1 MKNKALILPFL
12 LILLPLID
20 SLFIPQTF
28 GIQWHSPKLMY
39 QIGVALM
46 IVKLT
51 MVAIGLWLLLKAKRL
66 YMEASKSTRIV
77 KFSVFLLGGLQVVIM
92 TAICFWYLVAG
103 TQAKYFM
110 LQDNIA
116 VFTADYG
123 VFAPV
128 HHEFSFIC
136 FDANGFYHMQPIA
149 QLPWLGTFTFTSQDS
164 RLIIQHKNQSGANT
178 QEISLKGFGCLQ

>member
-12 LILLPLID
+12 LILLPLFD

-28 GIQWHSPKLMY
+28 GIQWHSPELMY

-66 YMEASKSTRIV
+66 YMEASKSIRIL

-103 TQAKYFM
+103 TQAKHS
-110 LQDNIA
+110 
-116 VFTADYG
+116 VC
-123 VFAPV
+123 PV
-128 HHEFSFIC
+128 
-136 FDANGFYHMQPIA
+136 DG
-149 QLPWLGTFTFTSQDS
+149 W
-164 RLIIQHKNQSGANT
+164 
-178 QEISLKGFGCLQ
+178 